1 MIANSEKTNPASEM
15 PLEQQV
21 NFLRQSLVNFQV
33 STFEILKEKL
43 GDNGVE
49 IFKTILRPMYSKG
62 VEMVKGLGFQ
72 EAAKFIGF
80 SDRVMG
86 FQMEMDYLK
95 PDEFQY
101 SITYCPFLEECKRR
115 RIDMEFCNVL
125 EDVGLDESSKTL
137 GKVEEPTRMCWGD
150 SKCTFKMSNTLGR

>member
-1 MIANSEKTNPASEM
+1 MVTHEKNNAPDSEM
-15 PLEQQV
+15 PLAQQV
-21 NFLRQSLVNFQV
+21 DFLRHSLVNFQV
-33 STFEILKEKL
+33 STFSILKEKL
-43 GDNGVE
+43 GENGID
-49 IFKTILRPMYSKG
+49 IFKSILRPMYKQG

-72 EAAKFIGF
+72 ETAQFIGY

-95 PDEFQY
+95 PDVFQY

-115 RIDMEFCNVL
+115 GIDIEFCNVL
-125 EDVGLDESSKTL
+125 EEVGLDESSKTL

-150 SKCTFKMSNTLGR
+150 DKCTFKMSNTLGR